1 MNGRLAVSLIEV
13 GLSMNDHNVLVES
26 MTFAE
31 TSPKEQKKKKEKT
44 VKQNFICSENG
55 KQLLL

>member
-31 TSPKEQKKKKEKT
+31 TSPKEQKKRKK
-44 VKQNFICSENG
+44 
-55 KQLLL
+55 L